1 MDNVALMK
9 RVVAQTGTV
18 VDGIGPDQLAGPT
31 PCAEWSVRDVINHI
45 TGGAMMFAECVD
57 QGSVPDDRLG
67 QLMAGDNLGDDY
79 KGAFHAAA
87 DRAVTSFDAP
97 GALDKMVKLP
107 FGEMPAGIAL
117 NIAVFDVTTHACDL
131 ARATG
136 QSVDDQELLETALAV
151 GQQMIGPEMRQPGV
165 FGPEQP
171 APEGASAAD
180 RLLAFA
186 GRQLT

>member
-1 MDNVALMK
+1 MDSVTMMK

-18 VDGIGPDQLAGPT
+18 VDGIAADQLAGPT
-31 PCAEWSVRDVINHI
+31 PCADWSVRDVINHI
-45 TGGAMMFAECVD
+45 TGGATMFAECVD
-57 QGSVPDDRLG
+57 QGIVPDERLG
-67 QLMAGDNLGDDY
+67 QLLAGDNLGDDY

-87 DRAVTSFDAP
+87 DRAVASFDAP
-97 GALDKMVKLP
+97 GALDKMVTLP
-107 FGEMPAGIAL
+107 FGQMPASVAL

-136 QSVDDQELLETALAV
+136 QKVDDEELLETALAV
-151 GQQMIGPEMRQPGV
+151 GHQMIGPDMRQPGF

-171 APEGASAAD
+171 APDGASAAD

-186 GRQLT
+186 GRTV